1 MTGNGA
7 GVVRIV
13 LCLMEPSIM
22 SLAGAGGWWLNSTE
36 VMLSDTGTLQH
47 PDTGTTT
54 IIILHAEM
62 RYTGCSHS
70 VDT

>member
-22 SLAGAGGWWLNSTE
+22 SLAGAGAGGCPAQHG
-36 VMLSDTGTLQH
+36 SDV
-47 PDTGTTT
+47 
-54 IIILHAEM
+54 E
-62 RYTGCSHS
+62 
-70 VDT
+70 

>member
-1 MTGNGA
+1 MTGNDA
-7 GVVRIV
+7 WVVRIV

-22 SLAGAGGWWLNSTE
+22 SLAGAGGWWLPSTE

-54 IIILHAEM
+54 TIIYPA
-62 RYTGCSHS
+62 C
-70 VDT
+70 

>member
-1 MTGNGA
+1 MTGNGG

-22 SLAGAGGWWLNSTE
+22 SLAGAGAGGAAQHSTE

-54 IIILHAEM
+54 IIYPA
-62 RYTGCSHS
+62 C
-70 VDT
+70 